1 MIKLEIFKGKCSPPS
16 DKKLSSWYSFTTN
29 MALQIV
35 DLLFWVYL
43 IMLMIR
49 VLGSWIPELMSS
61 RFMLFISF
69 YTDPYLNLFRRF
81 IPPIGMI
88 DISPIIAFFMP
99 RIP

>member
-1 MIKLEIFKGKCSPPS
+1 
-16 DKKLSSWYSFTTN
+16 

-88 DISPIIAFFMP
+88 DISPIIAFLCLGFLESLVKAMVIVIF
-99 RIP
+99 R